1 MTRKLFFLSAVV
13 LAYLLVRNWEQRP
26 VEQPPG
32 VLVASVPVQDDVQ
45 RSSFRAGKFTLY
57 PRARF
62 EIEARVL
69 STRRYHFGRGAS
81 LAPVDLALGWG
92 PMSDSSLLA
101 HLDISQSARW
111 YSFRYDAA
119 APVDGMQI
127 ARSSANMHMVPAGRS
142 QEKQLKSLRV
152 GEIVK
157 IRGLLI
163 DVSDDSG
170 WSWSTSLSRD
180 DTGAG
185 ACEIVYVESIHL
197 VSGPTGT

>member
-1 MTRKLFFLSAVV
+1 MTRKLFLLSAFL
-13 LAYLLVRNWEQRP
+13 LAYLLARNWEQRP
-26 VEQPPG
+26 IEQPPG
-32 VLVASVPVQDDVQ
+32 VLVASAPVQVNAQ
-45 RSSFRAGKFTLY
+45 RGSLQAGKFTLH

-111 YSFRYDAA
+111 YRYIHDVS

-127 ARSSANMHMVPAGRS
+127 ALFSANMHMIPAGS
-142 QEKQLKSLRV
+142 TQEKQLKSLRV

-157 IRGLLI
+157 IRGLLV

-170 WSWSTSLSRD
+170 WAWNTSLSRN

-185 ACEIVYVESIHL
+185 ACEIVYVQSIHL
-197 VSGPTGT
+197 VRDPTGT